1 MARHGPTS
9 SWDAI
14 GATLDDIVDCAAAS
28 RVVLTYNQPW
38 AALQGIA
45 AQVSAAFVGIATQ
58 MGEPFLSQFLSDEID
73 RLLGR
78 HGFGNTVDVGPEDA
92 RVRYFEGRSE
102 VDIGGSER
110 VISATVMQSG

>member
-1 MARHGPTS
+1 M
-9 SWDAI
+9 
-14 GATLDDIVDCAAAS
+14 
-28 RVVLTYNQPW
+28 LTYNQPW

-45 AQVSAAFVGIATQ
+45 AQVSATFVGIATQ